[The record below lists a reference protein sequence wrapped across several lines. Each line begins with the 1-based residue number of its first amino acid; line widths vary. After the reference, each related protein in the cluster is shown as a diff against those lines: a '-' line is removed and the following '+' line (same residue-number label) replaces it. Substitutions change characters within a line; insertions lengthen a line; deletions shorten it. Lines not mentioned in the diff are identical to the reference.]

1 MPPFRAG
8 PRNETYDSQGA
19 AHVLRVAAG
28 LTTKNSSAFAII
40 RNLQEIGGSL
50 SCSGDRETISYTVE
64 LTRDNLDTGLK
75 YLSDVVTAQ
84 SFKPWEVADTT
95 NRLRVELGQVG
106 NDVWAVELLHRAS
119 FRGGLGNSLFCPAH
133 QVGKVSA
140 ETLQHFV
147 SENFTAGRA
156 AVSGVGVSL
165 NTLTGFAQNLKL
177 GGSDA
182 GNASKSQF
190 VGGQEV
196 RVDKSGNWASVAIA
210 AEGASWENA
219 LVAGLFKCAAGTG
232 RSTKWGNVNGTVGKA
247 VSEAMGSNSFGFSAL
262 SGVYSDAG
270 LAGFVLTSDAANVG
284 KGIDAAVKALRSAN
298 VSDADLTRAK
308 AQLKACYLGYVDQ
321 EAGLLGYMGQ
331 HGAMAKSAR
340 KASEIAA
347 AIDAVSASDV
357 NSVSWSDDDA
367 GDSIGNLFCESLFL
381 LQFAKKVA
389 SSKLSVGAIGNLRN
403 VPHVEQ
409 L

>member
-1 MPPFRAG
+1 M
-8 PRNETYDSQGA
+8 
-19 AHVLRVAAG
+19 
-28 LTTKNSSAFAII
+28 
-40 RNLQEIGGSL
+40 
-50 SCSGDRETISYTVE
+50 E

-84 SFKPWEVADTT
+84 SFKPWEVADST

-119 FRGGLGNSLFCPAH
+119 FRGGLDNSIFCPAH
-133 QVGKVSA
+133 QVGKISS

-147 SENFTAGRA
+147 SQNFTAGRA
-156 AVSGVGVSL
+156 AVSGVGVTH

-177 GGSDA
+177 TGSDA
-182 GNASKSQF
+182 ADAPKAQF

-196 RVDKSGNWASVAIA
+196 RVDKAGNWASVAIA
-210 AEGASWENA
+210 AEGAAWENA
-219 LVAGLFKCAAGTG
+219 LVSSLFKFAAGTG

-247 VSEAMGSNSFGFSAL
+247 VSEALGGNDFSFSGL
-262 SGVYSDAG
+262 SSVYADSG
-270 LAGFVLTSDAANVG
+270 LAGFVLTSDATNVG

-298 VSDADLTRAK
+298 VSEADLKRAK
-308 AQLKACYLGYVDQ
+308 AQLKACYLGFVDQ
-321 EAGLLGYMGQ
+321 DAGLLQYMGQ
-331 HGAMAKSAR
+331 HGAMAKSVR
-340 KASEIAA
+340 KGSDIAA

-357 NSVSWSDDDA
+357 NAVSGSGERERKA
-367 GDSIGNLFCESLFL
+367 KQVLLLFLSLFL
-381 LQFAKKVA
+381 FFPLQFAKKLA

-403 VPHVEQ
+403 VPHAEQ